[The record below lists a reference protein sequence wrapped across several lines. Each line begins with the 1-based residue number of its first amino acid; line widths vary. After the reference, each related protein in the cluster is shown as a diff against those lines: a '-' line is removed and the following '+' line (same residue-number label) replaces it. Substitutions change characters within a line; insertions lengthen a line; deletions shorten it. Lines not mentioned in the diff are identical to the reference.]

1 MTGTAKTTRKGTAAA
16 KPAAKSA
23 AKTAAAT
30 KKPAAKANAAAVPAA
45 KSAALNKA
53 AVQPAP
59 KKTVKTANRPAGP
72 STAPTP
78 VAPPPVE
85 IVQKRLIVV
94 SEDERYRMIAEAA
107 YYRAENS
114 QFQSDPVSDWVE
126 AEKEIA
132 TLLGKD

>member
-1 MTGTAKTTRKGTAAA
+1 MTGTAKTTRKGTATA

-30 KKPAAKANAAAVPAA
+30 KKPAAKANAAA
-45 KSAALNKA
+45 LNKA

-59 KKTVKTANRPAGP
+59 KKTVKTASRLTGL
-72 STAPTP
+72 STAPAP
-78 VAPPPVE
+78 VSPLPVE

>member
-1 MTGTAKTTRKGTAAA
+1 MTGTTKTTRKGTAAA

-30 KKPAAKANAAAVPAA
+30 KKPAAKANAAA
-45 KSAALNKA
+45 LNKA

-72 STAPTP
+72 STAPAP
-78 VAPPPVE
+78 VSPPPVE